1 MTLREGVK
9 LIPLRGKALEDSG
22 RSLQTKAG
30 KHWITVSG
38 TSGITQKFVLGMRPP
53 TPTHQ
58 G

>member
-1 MTLREGVK
+1 MREGVK

-22 RSLQTKAG
+22 RILQTKAG

-38 TSGITQKFVLGMRPP
+38 TSGITQKFVLEMRPP
-53 TPTHQ
+53 TPNHR